1 MAVNQYKR
9 SQLGELGK
17 FLDSLDEKDKKQ
29 KETTAVLESKKEN
42 QASQYGADLTKF
54 LDSQNDKNKAITKKS
69 HLEVQAKRLWE
80 SPVVA
85 ETRASNHSFA
95 PLTTEQLSKAETDR
109 QLALKK
115 QQEEAQAAKQKEEA
129 FRASERDYA
138 AKRASLSPVKTGIAH
153 KYTDSDLP
161 VDPIL
166 SRASYLAEQAGTGMS
181 KFGTDLK
188 NSVSAISDSS
198 SAFLGKLFGMKSPE
212 NGYTPIDSARKST
225 KPTLRSAS
233 DISANGLKDESTL
246 LKKAA
251 NAGSE
256 ALSDSLEQ
264 SILDNA
270 EYAKRREEI
279 EKKYSKAQIGT
290 VSKFLGDIAYGA
302 GYAAPGIAV
311 SKIIPYASVA
321 LMGTSNFS
329 GAYAQAKARGDD
341 DEQALKYASLTSI
354 PRMGSEFFFNQLS
367 ESLTKKPI
375 AKAVSRIANPYAR
388 AAADVGINAAGEG
401 VEETLDYLYDTAVR
415 KAIGEK
421 DVKVNPSEMAYQGL
435 LGAGTSALFGLA
447 SYPGKVQ
454 AYKFD
459 ADFVNAYSKA
469 AAKVDTDEKADILT
483 RVGDIISEKA
493 NEIMNDPSSSRD
505 DIARANYYKTA
516 IDDVNNTLKGYKDR
530 IIIDNQETDAA
541 VNSVIFSSADDL
553 YNTSVD
559 LALVVAKNLEPDEN
573 PVNATVDVIRDK
585 IQDKKEEIQKTSDN
599 AEKKSLENQVEQLK
613 KADETVRSN
622 RAEIENAVEAQRKTE
637 ADKAKTNKPAEST
650 AKTTDVELTA
660 DNNNAIIEKDLS
672 QVSKDKGEKLEDS
685 NVKLSKDFED
695 YSINQ
700 QDVIEGYEESVDTSF
715 REFIEREMRG
725 ELKQN
730 DSYALKNV
738 SDKAAADIKKAVGV
752 DATGFKTA
760 IEARMVA
767 HILQGHGENG
777 TTDHSMANIDDI
789 ARMQFVIDNYDNIED
804 GGKSKSYFES
814 YVSRSGE
821 LRQHT
826 AHTVVYSKKV
836 NGVYYVVEAVPDTK
850 RKTAYI
856 ISAYMSK
863 KERNGLSNG
872 NNNENA
878 DITRSETSDTAEKP
892 RAFESAPDAHSLNE
906 IISNNSDA
914 VNSEDKKSPKEFSLT
929 HKKFKHTQTG
939 ETLDLYTIDGYIDKD
954 KYSKLKDNI
963 KSVGGYYS
971 KYAGG
976 FLVPADK
983 IASVSEFADV
993 TEPVVRDKPEDT
1005 VSAVK
1010 ADEQEATPV
1019 ETNAVSDSAE
1029 SDSAQGTREMQAAKE
1044 TVPPVSAT
1052 EEAKTELKKDA
1063 VKFTAKSQNA
1073 KKIATAIEEN
1083 TISKDNIVYGKKAD
1097 GFSEEQR
1104 KHLVESLI
1112 TGSQTDADTIHTDVP
1127 YDGVFDIKNN
1137 PTVIANALDA
1147 LNVKIKST
1155 EGANVEKIVALVKNA
1170 SRTYTVKHDGEDYFT
1185 DGFALQKVSEEA
1197 LSEIK
1202 TSLAKMNKEVKTSDV
1217 DLFGQFAMDN
1227 IVSPTKL
1234 PFKGYKISSGK
1245 TAVAVAFETPDG
1257 TEVLVD
1263 EKYVKHF
1270 DNKNNVWGLVN
1281 IKGRDTYALVSMS
1294 ENGDI
1299 NGIVMPF
1306 KPSKYAILE
1315 QSAFKSKSKLLKDIT
1330 LASQDTSEKESAP
1343 QKKSSKTQTITSKS
1357 ETSNTEVKEKHRA
1370 MENGVLPNVIP
1381 EVSTSVSDVGNGV
1394 SSETVASDSVVNTF
1408 YSQIAD
1414 RILNDYLKTGA
1425 ALDSKALIEIA
1436 NSIYGG
1442 TLAEGV
1448 FDVKDAT
1455 DSLELAV
1462 NRYLLEEMQNK
1473 AAEFNGKS
1481 AKSAE
1486 DGIVWMEELLKRI
1499 PTQTKR
1505 TDEQVSLQQF
1515 STPPNIAY
1523 LANWL
1528 ANIDSSDFMLEPSAG
1543 IGGLAAFAKAFG
1555 ATTAVNEISERRLG
1569 ALRSLGFDHVTSE
1582 DGAQLDNILP
1592 DYIKPTVVVMNPP
1605 FSSTGGRTKNSTANA
1620 KPHVEQALGRL
1631 ENGGRLVAILGQ
1643 GMSNDAPA
1651 FAAWWDSLRKQ
1662 GYNIRANIG
1671 IDGTNY
1677 RKYGTTFNVRLV
1689 VIDKDG
1695 SSGST
1700 VTGDYTKLYEI
1711 PKVLEEIRN
1720 DRRKNVGTAE
1730 SNRAVEDNKRSS
1742 RGARNVSESKRA
1754 VSDSVPTE
1762 NAADM
1767 GSGNAVE
1774 RRVSSDSRRGIR
1786 SESDTL
1792 EHVQPDTGTAVSG
1805 NDEQSGGRGLSSGN
1819 DGSVVDVAQN
1829 ESGRGNSGS
1838 IVGGR
1843 GSSDRNLSDDLG
1855 QSGNAD
1861 VESSGER
1868 RRGGVTKSPKKSN
1881 TQKKKANTSDDGIY
1895 AGYVPSKLTVK
1906 NAQKHPANLVES
1918 SAMAA
1923 VSSPVITYTPHIDQ
1937 SIIDKGLIS
1946 DVQLENISY
1955 AGQAHEEMLES
1966 GSRRGYFI
1974 GDGTGVGKGRQAAG
1988 IILDNFNQGR
1998 KKALWVSEKAALMED
2013 AKRDWRDIGGN
2024 PDQIFNIDGIR
2035 KGIGKGKDKTIPT
2048 DGILYTTYSMVRS
2061 GKTKDSKLT
2070 NADKIIEWLGKDF
2083 DGVIIYDEA
2092 HNMNTLLARGT
2103 KKGSQQAIEANKIQE
2118 KLPNARVVYMSA
2130 TGAVEVEDL
2139 CFASRLGLWGK
2150 GTQFTDANDF
2160 TEKIGASGVAGMEL
2174 VASSLKAMGAYQ
2186 ARSISYEGV
2195 RYDSIK
2201 HVLSKSQRVMYDTF
2215 CEAWQI
2221 TLQNME
2227 KAIGAT
2233 KLKNAGTARS
2243 LYYSAMQ
2250 NFYNQ
2255 VLSSM
2260 AMPSVI
2266 EDIKKEIA
2274 AGHSCVIQ
2282 LINTN
2287 EAQQDRELARVKAE
2301 GEDLDDLDIT
2311 PRGALLGFL
2320 ENSFP
2325 VQQYEEFLDEHGN
2338 KQSRP
2343 VVDSKGNPVLNKS
2356 AVTARDEL
2364 IERIKEMSIPEGPI
2378 DMIINA
2384 FGADKVAEVTGRSR
2398 RIIMK
2403 PDENGNMKKV
2413 EETLKPDFRVSETT
2427 AFQNGDKHILIFS
2440 NAGSTGRSYHADK
2453 RAKNQEQRVHYVLQ
2467 PGWNAKTATQG
2478 FGRTHRS
2485 NQVSAPI
2492 YKLITTDI
2500 EGQRRFV
2507 TSIARRLDQLGALT
2521 KGQRQTGSGIFGE
2534 KDNLESPLS
2543 RDALRIFYKRLGTGG
2558 VAGVDGKDIFRKLGL
2573 YRDFFDNEDKFKPSS
2588 PKADDITTFLN
2599 RLLALKVDE
2608 QNIVFGEFETLRQQ
2622 MYDEA
2627 IANGTLDTGIS
2638 NVKADKITVDQE
2650 ETIYTDEKTGAETKY
2665 VRATAFRKPAVI
2677 ETVEDAQV
2685 YRNAFQGLVRMSDD
2699 SVRAVYRIAD
2709 ETTTWGGVMK
2719 KYLLQS
2725 PNRSVQSRYN
2735 EVTMRQKTTK
2745 IPEAEWESAWAEER
2759 KNVPEFNESTL
2770 NIVTGALLPVWNKLP
2785 QDGNIKALKIVTD
2798 NGDQILGRII
2808 SDERIE
2814 GVLRQL
2820 DVKKKTEKLSG
2831 AKIFD
2836 MVLKNGK
2843 QFTFSQSYSG
2853 NNTIKRSR
2861 VANENR
2867 IEITGTNMWQLKADY
2882 PEIFTETIQ
2891 SSRRYFIP
2899 TGKKGVE
2906 IIEAINKQYPMKA
2919 VSKDSDT
2926 SLFFSRADGKW
2937 GKGDE
2942 NGNKIKS
2949 LNDLKNEASSLFGV
2963 EINTGK
2969 VGAAGAAGVYNTHA
2983 GTIRTRVHGDL
2994 PTIAHELGHHFDKK
3008 YKLTELPEVESLID
3022 HYRSDLEDAGYNE
3035 SLFPYESVA
3044 YYFADLMR
3052 DAQKTEKM
3060 FPEFTQ
3066 ALKATMDKSYT
3077 ASGKEKI
3084 NPEAARLKKFMEMS
3098 NEYNAADR
3106 LRRREAAVHYRH
3118 KDESFLGEAQFQI
3131 DTFLKNPAAYSGRLG
3146 RRFIRHWFDDIV
3158 EFENFGKAHDLGM
3171 KERAANSIVNG
3182 RLTIAFTDNHGKV
3195 IGSSLAAVLE
3205 EGGINDLNVK
3215 AFESY
3220 LTVRIALD
3228 RIEAG
3233 EKDSSIGTRV
3243 YADEELQNRDN
3254 IIEDIKAYELKNP
3267 TFADAAK
3274 GVYEYENHL
3283 LDIAV
3288 DSGII
3293 SEKLSNSLK
3302 ELFPHYVPLYRSMRD
3317 SSGAYSGRGSQTP
3330 SSVVKRF
3337 KGSGRDV
3344 NSPIE
3349 NIMYQTAA
3357 WSKAILQNETR
3368 KEVFDYIDKNEN
3380 MGMWAE
3386 KVPESK
3392 YYDMV
3397 RTDEIASKIAGFD
3410 SDKLSALSSEDKAEL
3425 VDEIMKTIGNS
3436 TGMWKKRQYQ
3446 GKNVVS
3452 VMRNGNPV
3460 YYEIHDD
3467 GLMEA
3472 FKALTPS
3479 QTSIV
3484 MRIFGTITNAFTAV
3498 TTGSNPR
3505 FGYTNLQ
3512 RDAQSGYIFS
3522 KTQDNPF
3529 AYTLDLIKAFGESV
3543 INSED
3548 YKAYVSNGGGYTG
3561 AFTMNMGRLKE
3572 KYNEI
3577 VKSSN
3582 AAKMVIG
3589 NIKDFIPHVI
3599 ESVESASRYAEY
3611 KRNIKEGADALD
3623 ALRAAQNITVNFQQG
3638 GSYSKAVGRFIPFFN
3653 ASMTSLYQNIRRL
3666 NPTDKDKRVLIKW
3679 LGMNLLLPALVIAF
3693 NEMMKLVL
3701 DDDDDPDEA
3710 YSRLSAYNKNANWNF
3725 YIGDGQFVRIPKER
3739 SLMVPASLLSATYEY
3754 YATENPEA
3762 FYNYGEY
3769 ILDSFLPPGPADATL
3784 VGSLLDLA
3792 TNKTFTGAP
3801 IVPTAY
3807 TYRAKPE
3814 QYNERTSELA
3824 ISLGSALGLSPMQI
3838 DYLIDDNLGFV
3849 GDLILNLTKQ
3859 GGAAAKDIL
3868 DLTDTSKKSI
3878 LGGISVPS
3886 VVMRDSTYSTDIV
3899 SIFYDTKENY
3909 DKNAASYK
3917 ATGGQN
3923 DRYSFYDTYGKYK
3936 YGKVADL
3943 YSDVNK
3949 LIKSDKNSESSRETR
3964 WALNTII
3971 KSVNETEKTQLDE
3984 DVAKLAY
3991 ETGSS
3996 MQEIAPY
4003 IVVPESIKSKDK
4015 KVYSLDAYDMMNY
4028 YTESQALFEIR
4039 YKQILSAGY
4048 DADST
4053 AAALKEM
4060 KKEIKAQMDERYL
4073 EKLRH

>member
-42 QASQYGADLTKF
+42 RVSQYGADLTKF

-69 HLEVQAKRLWE
+69 HLEAQAKRLWE

-85 ETRASNHSFA
+85 ETRASNHSFT
-95 PLTTEQLSKAETDR
+95 PLTTEQLSRAEADR

-188 NSVSAISDSS
+188 NSVSALSDSS

-264 SILDNA
+264 SISDNA
-270 EYAKRREEI
+270 EYAKKREEI

-367 ESLTKKPI
+367 DSLTKKPI

-493 NEIMNDPSSSRD
+493 NDIMNDPSSSRD

-516 IDDVNNTLKGYKDR
+516 IDDINNTLKGYKDR

-622 RAEIENAVEAQRKTE
+622 RAEIENAVEEQRKTE

-700 QDVIEGYEESVDTSF
+700 QDAIEGYEESVDTSF

-752 DATGFKTA
+752 DATGFKTV
-760 IEARMVA
+760 IEARMVT

-804 GGKSKSYFES
+804 GGKCKSYFES

-821 LRQHT
+821 VRQHT

-863 KERNGLSNG
+863 KERNGLSNE
-872 NNNENA
+872 NNNENVA
-878 DITRSETSDTAEKP
+878 ITRSVTSDTAEKP
-892 RAFESAPDAHSLNE
+892 RAFESVPDAHSLNE

-939 ETLDLYTIDGYIDKD
+939 ETLELYTIDGYIDKD
-954 KYSKLKDNI
+954 KYSKLKDKI

-983 IASVSEFADV
+983 IESVSEFADV

-1019 ETNAVSDSAE
+1019 ETNAVSDSVE
-1029 SDSAQGTREMQAAKE
+1029 SDSTQETREMPAEKE
-1044 TVPPVSAT
+1044 VIPPESAT

-1063 VKFTAKSQNA
+1063 AKFTAKSQNA

-1147 LNVKIKST
+1147 LNVKIEST
-1155 EGANVEKIVALVKNA
+1155 ESADVKKIVALVKNA
-1170 SRTYTVKHDGEDYFT
+1170 SRTYAVKHDGEDYFT
-1185 DGFALQKVSEEA
+1185 DGYALQKVSEEA

-1281 IKGRDTYALVSMS
+1281 IKGRNTYALVSMS

-1330 LASQDTSEKESAP
+1330 LASQGTSEKESAP

-1425 ALDSKALIEIA
+1425 VLDSKALIEIA

-1442 TLAEGV
+1442 TLSEGV
-1448 FDVKDAT
+1448 FDIKDAT

-1651 FAAWWDSLRKQ
+1651 FAAWWDALRKQ

-1730 SNRAVEDNKRSS
+1730 SNRAVESGGKTGVAGISEQSQPDIGRGNGRVPDGDNQRS
-1742 RGARNVSESKRA
+1742 RGVEVQQIRSGDGSESYGQSEMAQERSASAIQNNDDAERERDRGRGGRTDRGLSA
-1754 VSDSVPTE
+1754 V
-1762 NAADM
+1762 
-1767 GSGNAVE
+1767 GNQGEQE
-1774 RRVSSDSRRGIR
+1774 RRVGSREFVPGNVRNNGTVG
-1786 SESDTL
+1786 ESD
-1792 EHVQPDTGTAVSG
+1792 PGVS
-1805 NDEQSGGRGLSSGN
+1805 RT
-1819 DGSVVDVAQN
+1819 SV
-1829 ESGRGNSGS
+1829 
-1838 IVGGR
+1838 
-1843 GSSDRNLSDDLG
+1843 
-1855 QSGNAD
+1855 
-1861 VESSGER
+1861 
-1868 RRGGVTKSPKKSN
+1868 KKAAA
-1881 TQKKKANTSDDGIY
+1881 KKANTSDDGIY

-1923 VSSPVITYTPHIDQ
+1923 VSSPAITYTPHIDQ

-1955 AGQAHEEMLES
+1955 AGQAHEDMLES

-1998 KKALWVSEKAALMED
+1998 KKALWISFNRDLMSD
-2013 AKRDWRDIGGN
+2013 AQRDWRDIGGK
-2024 PDQIFNIDGIR
+2024 PEDIFDTDAIK
-2035 KGIGKGKDKTIPT
+2035 KGIGKRGNKKIPEE
-2048 DGILYTTYSMVRS
+2048 GILFTSYSTVGTAK
-2061 GKTKDSKLT
+2061 GKNS
-2070 NADKIIEWLGKDF
+2070 DKANVDLIIDWLGNDF
-2083 DGVIIYDEA
+2083 DGVIVYDEA
-2092 HNMNTLLARGT
+2092 HTMNNLIP
-2103 KKGSQQAIEANKIQE
+2103 KKGSRGSNKPSQRAIAANKIQDA
-2118 KLPNARVVYMSA
+2118 LPNARVVYMSA
-2130 TGAVEVEDL
+2130 TGASEVNDL
-2139 CFASRLGLWGK
+2139 CFASRLGIWGK
-2150 GTQFTDANDF
+2150 GTAFTNAQEF
-2160 TEKIGASGVAGMEL
+2160 VEKIGASGIAGMEL

-2195 RYDSIK
+2195 KYDTIK
-2201 HVLSKSQRVMYDTF
+2201 HPLDKSQKIMYNTYA
-2215 CEAWQI
+2215 EAWQI
-2221 TLQNME
+2221 VYQNME
-2227 KAIGAT
+2227 RAIR
-2233 KLKNAGTARS
+2233 GTAITSKDVGKVRS
-2243 LYYSAMQ
+2243 RFYSLQQ
-2250 NFYNQ
+2250 NFFNQ
-2255 VLSSM
+2255 VLTTMS
-2260 AMPSVI
+2260 MPSVI
-2266 EDIKKEIA
+2266 EDIKKSVNNGYA
-2274 AGHSCVIQ
+2274 CVVQ
-2282 LINTN
+2282 LVNTN
-2287 EAQQDRELARVKAE
+2287 ESQLNEALDNAKSE
-2301 GEDLDDLDIT
+2301 GKDLEELDIT
-2311 PRGALLGFL
+2311 PRRALLNFL
-2320 ENSFP
+2320 EEAFP

-2343 VVDSKGNPVLNKS
+2343 VFDSKGNPVLNKQ
-2356 AVTARDEL
+2356 AVAARDEL
-2364 IERIKEMSIPEGPI
+2364 IERVKEMSIPEGPL

-2384 FGADKVAEVTGRSR
+2384 FGADKVAEVTGRSKR
-2398 RIIMK
+2398 VVTK
-2403 PDENGNMKKV
+2403 TDENGNPVKV
-2413 EETLKPDFRVSETT
+2413 EEPIAQPSFRMAETK
-2427 AFQNGDKHILIFS
+2427 AFQNGDKNILVFS
-2440 NAGSTGRSYHADK
+2440 GAGSTGVSFHSDK
-2453 RAKNQEQRVHYVLQ
+2453 RAKNQKQRRHYIPQ
-2467 PGWNAKTATQG
+2467 PGFNSKTAVQS

-2485 NQVSAPI
+2485 NEANVPEYVLVQ
-2492 YKLITTDI
+2492 TDV
-2500 EGQRRFV
+2500 EGQKRF
-2507 TSIARRLDQLGALT
+2507 TSTIARRLDQLGALT

-2543 RDALRIFYKRLGTGG
+2543 ITALHEFLKRLGSGG
-2558 VAGVDGKDIFRKLGL
+2558 IQGVSGEDIFRKLGL
-2573 YRDFFDNEDKFKPSS
+2573 YNSVYDKNGVFQKSAVTNIEMS
-2588 PKADDITTFLN
+2588 RFLN

-2709 ETTTWGGVMK
+2709 ETTKWGEVMK

-2735 EVTMRQKTTK
+2735 EVTMRLKTTK
-2745 IPEAEWESAWAEER
+2745 IPESEWESAWAEER

-2808 SDERIE
+2808 PDERIE

-2867 IEITGTNMWQLKADY
+2867 IEITGANMWQLKADY

-3084 NPEAARLKKFMEMS
+3084 NPEAARLKKFMEIS

-3220 LTVRIALD
+3220 LTARIALD

-3582 AAKMVIG
+3582 AAKRVIG

-3638 GSYSKAVGRFIPFFN
+3638 GSYSKAVGKFIPFFN
-3653 ASMTSLYQNIRRL
+3653 ASLTSLYQNIRRL

-3739 SLMVPASLLSATYEY
+3739 SLMVPASLLTATYEY
-3754 YATENPEA
+3754 YAMENPEA
-3762 FYNYGEY
+3762 FYNYGGY

-3784 VGSLLDLA
+3784 VGSFFDLA
-3792 TNKTFTGAP
+3792 RNKTFTGAP

-3824 ISLGSALGLSPMQI
+3824 IALGSALGQSPMQI

-3859 GGAAAKDIL
+3859 GGATAKDIL
-3868 DLTDTSKKSI
+3868 DLTDTSKKSL

>member
-69 HLEVQAKRLWE
+69 HLEAQAKRLWE

-367 ESLTKKPI
+367 DSLTKKPI

-454 AYKFD
+454 TYKFD

-493 NEIMNDPSSSRD
+493 SEIMNDPSSSRD

-530 IIIDNQETDAA
+530 IIIDNQETNAA
-541 VNSVIFSSADDL
+541 VNSVIFSSADDM
-553 YNTSVD
+553 YNSSVD
-559 LALVVAKNLEPDEN
+559 LSLVVAKNLEPDEN

-585 IQDKKEEIQKTSDN
+585 IQDKKEEIRKTTDP

-752 DATGFKTA
+752 DATGFKTV
-760 IEARMVA
+760 IEARMVT

-804 GGKSKSYFES
+804 GGKCKSYFES

-821 LRQHT
+821 VRQHT

-863 KERNGLSNG
+863 KERNGLSNE
-872 NNNENA
+872 NNNENVA
-878 DITRSETSDTAEKP
+878 ITRSVTSDTAEKP

-914 VNSEDKKSPKEFSLT
+914 VNSESKKSPKEFSLT

-1019 ETNAVSDSAE
+1019 ETNAVSDSVE

-1052 EEAKTELKKDA
+1052 EEAKTELKKD
-1063 VKFTAKSQNA
+1063 
-1073 KKIATAIEEN
+1073 E
-1083 TISKDNIVYGKKAD
+1083 
-1097 GFSEEQR
+1097 
-1104 KHLVESLI
+1104 
-1112 TGSQTDADTIHTDVP
+1112 
-1127 YDGVFDIKNN
+1127 
-1137 PTVIANALDA
+1137 
-1147 LNVKIKST
+1147 
-1155 EGANVEKIVALVKNA
+1155 
-1170 SRTYTVKHDGEDYFT
+1170 
-1185 DGFALQKVSEEA
+1185 
-1197 LSEIK
+1197 
-1202 TSLAKMNKEVKTSDV
+1202 
-1217 DLFGQFAMDN
+1217 
-1227 IVSPTKL
+1227 
-1234 PFKGYKISSGK
+1234 
-1245 TAVAVAFETPDG
+1245 
-1257 TEVLVD
+1257 
-1263 EKYVKHF
+1263 
-1270 DNKNNVWGLVN
+1270 
-1281 IKGRDTYALVSMS
+1281 
-1294 ENGDI
+1294 
-1299 NGIVMPF
+1299 
-1306 KPSKYAILE
+1306 
-1315 QSAFKSKSKLLKDIT
+1315 SKSKLLKDIT

-1381 EVSTSVSDVGNGV
+1381 EVSTSVSDAGNGV

-1448 FDVKDAT
+1448 FDIKDAT

-1486 DGIVWMEELLKRI
+1486 DGIVWMEELLQRI

-1829 ESGRGNSGS
+1829 ESGRGKSGS

-2356 AVTARDEL
+2356 AVAARDEL

-2942 NGNKIKS
+2942 SGNKIKS

-2969 VGAAGAAGVYNTHA
+2969 VGVSGAAGVYNTHA

-3022 HYRSDLEDAGYNE
+3022 HYRSDLEDADYNE

-3146 RRFIRHWFDDIV
+3146 RRFIRRWFDDIV

-3220 LTVRIALD
+3220 LTARIALD

-3293 SEKLSNSLK
+3293 SEKLSKSLR

-3484 MRIFGTITNAFTAV
+3484 MRIFGTVTNAFTAV

-3572 KYNEI
+3572 KYNEV
-3577 VKSSN
+3577 VKSSS
-3582 AAKMVIG
+3582 AAKRAIG
-3589 NIKDFIPHVI
+3589 NIKDLIPHII

-3754 YATENPEA
+3754 YAMENPEA
-3762 FYNYGEY
+3762 FYNYGKY

-3868 DLTDTSKKSI
+3868 DLTDTSKKTI

>member
-69 HLEVQAKRLWE
+69 HLEAQAKRLWE

-367 ESLTKKPI
+367 DSLTKKPI

-454 AYKFD
+454 TYKFD

-493 NEIMNDPSSSRD
+493 SEIMNDPSSSRD

-530 IIIDNQETDAA
+530 IIIDNQETNAA
-541 VNSVIFSSADDL
+541 VNSVIFSSADDM
-553 YNTSVD
+553 YNSSVD
-559 LALVVAKNLEPDEN
+559 LSLVVAKNLEPDEN

-585 IQDKKEEIQKTSDN
+585 IQDKKEEIRKTTDP

-752 DATGFKTA
+752 DATGFKTV
-760 IEARMVA
+760 IEARMVT

-804 GGKSKSYFES
+804 GGKCKSYFES

-821 LRQHT
+821 VRQHT

-863 KERNGLSNG
+863 KERNGLSNE
-872 NNNENA
+872 NNNENVA
-878 DITRSETSDTAEKP
+878 ITRSVTSDTAEKP

-914 VNSEDKKSPKEFSLT
+914 VNSESKKSPKEFSLT

-1019 ETNAVSDSAE
+1019 ETNAVSDSVE

-1052 EEAKTELKKDA
+1052 EEAKTELKKD
-1063 VKFTAKSQNA
+1063 
-1073 KKIATAIEEN
+1073 E
-1083 TISKDNIVYGKKAD
+1083 
-1097 GFSEEQR
+1097 
-1104 KHLVESLI
+1104 
-1112 TGSQTDADTIHTDVP
+1112 
-1127 YDGVFDIKNN
+1127 
-1137 PTVIANALDA
+1137 
-1147 LNVKIKST
+1147 
-1155 EGANVEKIVALVKNA
+1155 
-1170 SRTYTVKHDGEDYFT
+1170 
-1185 DGFALQKVSEEA
+1185 
-1197 LSEIK
+1197 
-1202 TSLAKMNKEVKTSDV
+1202 
-1217 DLFGQFAMDN
+1217 
-1227 IVSPTKL
+1227 
-1234 PFKGYKISSGK
+1234 
-1245 TAVAVAFETPDG
+1245 
-1257 TEVLVD
+1257 
-1263 EKYVKHF
+1263 
-1270 DNKNNVWGLVN
+1270 
-1281 IKGRDTYALVSMS
+1281 
-1294 ENGDI
+1294 
-1299 NGIVMPF
+1299 
-1306 KPSKYAILE
+1306 
-1315 QSAFKSKSKLLKDIT
+1315 SKSKLLKDIT

-1343 QKKSSKTQTITSKS
+1343 QKKPSKTQTITSKS

-1381 EVSTSVSDVGNGV
+1381 EVSTSVSDAGNGV

-1448 FDVKDAT
+1448 FDIKDAT

-1486 DGIVWMEELLKRI
+1486 DGIVWMEELLQRI

-2356 AVTARDEL
+2356 AVAARDEL

-3220 LTVRIALD
+3220 LTARIALD

-3288 DSGII
+3288 DSGIV